1 MILVLSSV
9 VIGVILGY
17 FFKTLA
23 FIDINVLIQ
32 FGLYFLLFVIGIDLG
47 RNNSILKS
55 LKQLDKKIL
64 FLPFIVIVA
73 SLIGG
78 ALASLFIDM
87 NIKESVAISSGMG
100 WYSFSAIELTKVSA
114 ELGGVAFL
122 SNVFREVLAIIFIP
136 LISNKIG
143 SLEAVAIG
151 GATSMDSVLPIIN
164 KYNSNRVS
172 IISVYSGLIISL
184 IVPLLVPTLVKIFAL

>member
-9 VIGVILGY
+9 VIGAILGY

-23 FIDINVLIQ
+23 LIDINVLIQ

-64 FLPFIVIVA
+64 FLPFIVIAA

-151 GATSMDSVLPIIN
+151 GATSMDLVLPIIN